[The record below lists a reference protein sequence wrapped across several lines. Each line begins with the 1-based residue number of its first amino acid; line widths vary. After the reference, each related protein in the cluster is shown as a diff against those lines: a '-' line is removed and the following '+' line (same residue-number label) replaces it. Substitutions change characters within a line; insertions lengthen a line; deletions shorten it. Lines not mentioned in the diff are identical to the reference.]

1 MRRVPLRETRS
12 RPVSGRVMPTA
23 AGLGFTQCSE
33 WRDEGRR
40 PRKKSC
46 LFVFAFLLFILRLPF
61 EEEPV
66 LCERV
71 AGRKDLTRRGV
82 DDLR

>member
-1 MRRVPLRETRS
+1 MREGGRE
-12 RPVSGRVMPTA
+12 
-23 AGLGFTQCSE
+23 
-33 WRDEGRR
+33 
-40 PRKKSC
+40 KKSC

-71 AGRKDLTRRGV
+71 AGRKDLTLRGV